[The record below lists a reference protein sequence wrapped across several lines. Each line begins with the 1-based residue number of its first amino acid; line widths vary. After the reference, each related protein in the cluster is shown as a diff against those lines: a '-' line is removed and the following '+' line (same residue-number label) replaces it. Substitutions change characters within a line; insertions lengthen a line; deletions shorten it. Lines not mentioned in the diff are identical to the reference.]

1 MRLVPLLLV
10 LLLLS
15 APAGA
20 QVEIDGGP
28 TPPLGGTTLE
38 GLPGGGVTRS
48 DTAAEPDQPEVLP
61 EPVMVP
67 MLPNRVADFL
77 THEGEF
83 TNVSTGA
90 EGLEAYL
97 DETGLAALQ
106 DSLTAYYRYRESGYA
121 HRRAVFDWQLFSS
134 KIIFYVVILL
144 VLLGV
149 YFSWLQFM
157 SEHRRP
163 AKRVEVEVEGAEDE
177 RPRGGLLT
185 TFKAGSGGL
194 EVSSPVLGIVIL
206 AVSLAFFYLYLTH
219 VYPIN
224 EVF

>member
-1 MRLVPLLLV
+1 MKFSTVALLLV
-10 LLLLS
+10 LS
-15 APAGA
+15 AGTAAA
-20 QVEIDGGP
+20 QVEIDNL
-28 TPPLGGTTLE
+28 PPPMGGTTLE
-38 GLPGGGVTRS
+38 AL
-48 DTAAEPDQPEVLP
+48 EPDEPTPDAEIDDVEPEVLP
-61 EPVMVP
+61 EPIMVP

-83 TNVSTGA
+83 TDFEGGA
-90 EGLEAYL
+90 AGLEAYL
-97 DETGLAALQ
+97 DDEGMAALQ

-121 HRRAVFDWQLFSS
+121 HRRAVFDWQLMSS
-134 KIIFYVVILL
+134 KVIFYVVILL

-157 SEHRRP
+157 AEHRRP
-163 AKRVEVEVEGAEDE
+163 AKRVEVEVEGAETE

-185 TFKAGSGGL
+185 TFKAGTGGL

-206 AVSLAFFYLYLTH
+206 AISLAFFYLYLTH